1 MPSYRNGQIPEN
13 LLVVFQRGWNRTD
26 GDWYHALSPA
36 TYTRHLALVA
46 RAFKRTGRTLQITEG
61 FGAYRPFHAQVIA
74 RNLYGNGAALP
85 GTSSHGGFWEGRQT
99 LAMDYGNWAWVYA
112 NHGGFAAFKED
123 CAAVGL
129 WAGAIMPER
138 GYPREEWHVVDP
150 NPWSAV
156 PAFDGIVTPFNP
168 AHPEP
173 AKSKRKRKQMSTGV
187 IYTTGGDDKSRRGAI
202 VNTESGF
209 FSPFSWFDVA
219 YADRVAV
226 GFGLE
231 KAAGVSAG
239 AYDQIAKDCAA
250 IRKG

>member
-1 MPSYRNGQIPEN
+1 MPSYRNGQIPES
-13 LLVVFQRGWNRTD
+13 LLVVFRRGWNRTD

-46 RAFKRTGRTLQITEG
+46 RAYKRTGRTLQITEG

-74 RNLYGNGAALP
+74 QNLYGNGAALP

-99 LAMDYGNWAWVYA
+99 LAMDYGNWGAVY
-112 NHGGFAAFKED
+112 GWGQAAFFED
-123 CAAVGL
+123 CRAVGL
-129 WAGAIMPER
+129 TPGMIMRSR
-138 GYPREEWHVVDP
+138 GYPDEPWHVIDVD
-150 NPWSAV
+150 PWSAV
-156 PAFDGIVTPFNP
+156 PAFDGVVTPFTP
-168 AHPEP
+168 ARPEP
-173 AKSKRKRKQMSTGV
+173 VVKKKRKQMSTGV
-187 IYTTGGDDKSRRGAI
+187 IYTTGGEDKSRRGAI

-239 AYDQIAKDCAA
+239 AFDQISKDCAA